1 MKLTPRS
8 KKMILLLLEE
18 DNYRTVRY
26 IAGKINVSSRTVLRE
41 LINIE
46 NWLSNKGIVLEKKKG
61 SGIRLCLQEDERK
74 ALKNDMQSE
83 KADLVYSPEQRLTL
97 LKAELLKNTE
107 ITKLFTLTRLLEVTE
122 GTISAD
128 LDKLDTWMD
137 KFGLKINKKPGL
149 GVYVEGNEISVRS
162 AIISLIYEQ
171 FHEAELINIIFNREN
186 KELNLDLIKT
196 RISQGILD
204 IMDLHYLGLT
214 EQLLRN
220 VERQMNC
227 QFADNSYIGL
237 VIRVSVTLH
246 RCFMGMFIKDIGDL
260 EKDVTEDK
268 LYGLVKEW
276 FNSHENL
283 TSFAI
288 PEEEI
293 KYMVIHIK
301 GAEIQER
308 YGQDPGDDI
317 QNLKIMELTKEII
330 YIAERET
337 GIYLEDN
344 EKLLRGLAGH
354 LKMAIYRIKMHLD
367 IMNPLLEDIKGIYPD
382 LFQTAGK
389 CAALIEEK
397 EGIAIPED
405 EIAYM
410 ATHIGAAVKEEK
422 SNTLQ
427 IYRAVVV
434 CTNDIGAAQLLVS
447 EIERVFPSIRISSI
461 ISVMDMD
468 IAQLTQKHIDLI
480 ITTVELQI
488 TKLPSI
494 RVNPILNESD
504 KKHIREVLEDFLPE
518 NMNYVRIRTAQLEE
532 KLNKLKQYSSCIL
545 QIMHNFLFMEQVA
558 AENMEELNHFI
569 SRSLA
574 KTGEDR
580 ILIEKNMENN
590 ENKGSAILSQK
601 EMVLYH
607 FRSEAVQE
615 LGMTA
620 LRLKDSIPIQE
631 KDGYMQKVNMVI
643 VLSMPYNTGSYALE
657 VISEVT
663 RKIISSDFAMA
674 LKQCGKEE
682 IRMEMNTILDGFIQS
697 KVLDTNIK

>member
-1 MKLTPRS
+1 MKLTERT

-26 IAGKINVSSRTVLRE
+26 IAEKVNVSSRTVLRE
-41 LINIE
+41 LMNIE
-46 NWLSNKGIVLEKKKG
+46 HWLNTKGIVLEKKKG
-61 SGIRLCLQEDERK
+61 SGIQLCLREKERE
-74 ALKNDMQSE
+74 ALKKDIQSE
-83 KADLVYSPEQRLTL
+83 KADLVYSPEQRITL
-97 LKAELLKNTE
+97 LKAELLKNSG
-107 ITKLFTLTRLLEVTE
+107 ITKLYTLTRLLEVTE

-137 KFGLKINKKPGL
+137 KFRLKINKKPGL
-149 GVYVEGNEISVRS
+149 GVYVEGNEISIRS

-171 FHEAELINIIFNREN
+171 FHEAELINIIFNRDNEA
-186 KELNLDLIKT
+186 LNLDLIKT
-196 RISQGILD
+196 RINQGILD
-204 IMDLHYLGLT
+204 IMDIHYLGLT

-220 VERQMNC
+220 VEKQMNY

-237 VIRVSVTLH
+237 VIRISVTLH

-260 EKDVTEDK
+260 EKDVPGDK
-268 LYGLVKEW
+268 LYRLVKEW
-276 FNSHENL
+276 FNSHE
-283 TSFAI
+283 TPPSFII

-293 KYMVIHIK
+293 RYIVIHIK

-308 YGQDPGDDI
+308 YGQDSGHDI
-317 QNLKIMELTKEII
+317 QDLKIMELTKEII

-367 IMNPLLEDIKGIYPD
+367 IMNPLLEDIKDMYPD

-389 CAALIEEK
+389 CAAFIEEK

-405 EIAYM
+405 EIAYL

-422 SNTLQ
+422 NNTLQ

-434 CTNDIGAAQLLVS
+434 CTNDIGAAQLLVA
-447 EIERVFPSIRISSI
+447 EIERVFPNIRISSI

-468 IAQLTQKHIDLI
+468 IVQLTQKHIDLI
-480 ITTVELQI
+480 ITTVELQM

-494 RVNPILNESD
+494 LVNPILNETD

-518 NMNYVRIRTAQLEE
+518 NMNYSRIRTAQLEE
-532 KLNKLKQYSSCIL
+532 KLNKLKQYSSYIL
-545 QIMHNFLFMEQVA
+545 QIMHNFLFVEQVA

-580 ILIEKNMENN
+580 VLIERGMENN
-590 ENKGSAILSQK
+590 ENKGAAILSQK
-601 EMVLYH
+601 GMVLYH
-607 FRSEAVQE
+607 LRSEAVKE

-620 LRLKDSIPIQE
+620 LRVKDSIFSRE
-631 KDGYMQKVNMVI
+631 KNGHMEKADMFI
-643 VLSMPYNTGSYALE
+643 VLSMPYDTDSYALE
-657 VISEVT
+657 VLNEIT
-663 RKIISSDFAMA
+663 RKIISSDFAMT

-682 IRMEMNTILDGFIQS
+682 IRIEMNTILDNFIQS
-697 KVLDTNIK
+697 KVRDTNIK